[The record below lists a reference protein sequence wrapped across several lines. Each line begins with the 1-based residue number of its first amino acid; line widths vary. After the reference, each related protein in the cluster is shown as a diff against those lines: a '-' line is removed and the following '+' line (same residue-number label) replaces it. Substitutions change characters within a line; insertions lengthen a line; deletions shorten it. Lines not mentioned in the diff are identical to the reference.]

1 MDTLKILLG
10 ATLALDLGALIAF
23 VGKMNSGMKDAP
35 ADDLAEMRRTLSEM
49 EQEIERLRS
58 EKERRT
64 LQEAAQT
71 PSGTDLVTRQEAEQ
85 SSEEIEARL
94 KQLEAQAVEAELDA
108 KRAEDE
114 AQFLTGRTA
123 ESRDKAARRSR
134 VINDAML
141 IARVAQWQSDPN
153 FGDFAVLDV
162 VSTENVQSGSV
173 LAIRR
178 NGGILGKLRVGE
190 VTLEGAIA
198 NPVTQFG
205 EIKPEPGDE
214 LILDEVVQLA
224 N

>member
-10 ATLALDLGALIAF
+10 ATLALILGALIAF
-23 VGKMNSGMKDAP
+23 VGKMNTGMKDAP
-35 ADDLAEMRRTLSEM
+35 AEEIAKMRQTISEM
-49 EQEIERLRS
+49 EQEITRLQD

-64 LQEAAQT
+64 LQEAVEA
-71 PSGTDLVTRQEAEQ
+71 PSGTDLVTRDEAQ
-85 SSEEIEARL
+85 QRDEEIEARL
-94 KQLEAQAVEAELDA
+94 KQLEELNVEAELDA

-123 ESRDKAARRSR
+123 EGRDKSARRAR

-153 FGDFAVLDV
+153 YGDFAVLDV
-162 VSTENVQSGSV
+162 VSPDNVQSGSV

-190 VTLEGAIA
+190 VTFEGAIA

-205 EIKPEPGDE
+205 EIKPEAGDE

>member
-1 MDTLKILLG
+1 MDTLKILFG
-10 ATLALDLGALIAF
+10 ATLALILGALIAF
-23 VGKMNSGMKDAP
+23 VSKMNKGMEEAP
-35 ADDLAEMRRTLSEM
+35 KEDVAQMRRSIAEM
-49 EQEIERLRS
+49 EQEIQRLKF

-64 LQEAAQT
+64 LQEAAES
-71 PSGTDLVTRQEAEQ
+71 PASSDLVTREEVQQ
-85 SSEEIEARL
+85 SKEEMEERL
-94 KQLEAQAVEAELDA
+94 KQLEAEATEAELDA

-114 AQFLTGRTA
+114 AQFLTGKTT
-123 ESRDKAARRSR
+123 ESRDKVARRAR

-153 FGDFAVLDV
+153 FGDFAVLEV
-162 VSTENVQSGSV
+162 VSPENVQSGSV

-178 NGGILGKLRVGE
+178 NGGVLGKVRVGE
-190 VTLEGAIA
+190 VTVEGAVA

-205 EIKPEPGDE
+205 DVKPQPGDE